1 MIGKIDNTLLNKE
14 LPMPA
19 AKGTAYLILFI
30 IWPFLAFLIALADYS
45 RREARTVVYL
55 FLVYFGLTFVSDN
68 ELMDSFRYVETF
80 RFFSGLPFKDIFKAV
95 GGYYSFD
102 SSVDFVEP
110 FMSFI
115 MSRFTQSQH
124 IYFAAFAGLFAFFYL
139 RSFNLLYDQYKDSP
153 NWNAWIFMVFTLVII
168 PITSLSVL
176 RMWIAAW
183 IFFYGTYQVLQTH
196 KFKFVL
202 VALSACLMHW
212 SFLSL
217 SLLLLAYYFAGN
229 RNLIYT
235 PLAIASFFFSR
246 FLYPLLELVALYF
259 QGGIGA
265 RVEGYTSESHTL
277 IYQDWQ
283 SSNSWFLLLSQDL
296 IWYFFIAAIVIIRV
310 FKRDTVRGKLEEN
323 WYSFLLLVFTLVNL
337 GRSIPDFGMR
347 MQSIFILFASVY
359 VFLYFKNLSEKK
371 LRFLTYVGLVPLLF
385 YTIVQFRIGADS
397 MSAWFLAPGFGLPL
411 LDPGLSLAEVFF
423 N

>member
-1 MIGKIDNTLLNKE
+1 MENTLSYKN

-19 AKGTAYLILFI
+19 SRGTAYLILFI

-45 RREARTVVYL
+45 RREARIVVYF

-68 ELMDSFRYVETF
+68 ELMDSFRYVENF
-80 RFFSGLPFKDIFKAV
+80 RFFAGLPFREILRAV
-95 GGYYSFD
+95 GGFYSYD

-110 FMSFI
+110 FLSFI
-115 MSRFTQSQH
+115 MSRFTKSQH
-124 IYFAAFAGLFAFFYL
+124 IYFAVFAGLFAFFYL
-139 RSFNLLYDQYKDSP
+139 RSFDLLYKQYKDSP
-153 NWNAWIFMVFTLVII
+153 NWNAWIFMAFSIVAI

-183 IFFYGTYQVLQTH
+183 IFFYGTFQVLQTH
-196 KFKFVL
+196 KFKYVL
-202 VALSACLMHW
+202 IALSACLMHW

-217 SLLLLAYYFAGN
+217 SLLLLAYYFVGN
-229 RNLIYT
+229 RNHFYT
-235 PLAIASFFFSR
+235 PLAIASFFFAR
-246 FLYPLLELVALYF
+246 FLYPFLELLSLTLG
-259 QGGIGA
+259 GGIGA
-265 RVEGYTSESHTL
+265 RVEGYTSEAHSL
-277 IYQDWQ
+277 IYQDWLAG
-283 SSNSWFLLLSQDL
+283 NSWFLLLSQDL
-296 IWYFFIAAIVIIRV
+296 IWYFFIGAIILIRI
-310 FKRDTVRGKLEEN
+310 FKRDTLRGKLEEN

-371 LRFLTYVGLVPLLF
+371 LRFLTYVGLIPILL

-397 MSAWFLAPGFGLPL
+397 MNAWLLAPGFGLPL

-423 N
+423 